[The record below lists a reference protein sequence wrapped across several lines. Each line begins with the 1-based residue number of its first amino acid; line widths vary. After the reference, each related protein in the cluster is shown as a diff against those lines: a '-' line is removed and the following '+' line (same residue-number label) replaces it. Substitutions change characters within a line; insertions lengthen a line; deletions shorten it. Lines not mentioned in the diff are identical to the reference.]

1 MKTIL
6 CVNWGDKY
14 SHKFV
19 EKLKNNV
26 SEKMVEDYNFV
37 CLTDKPSLP
46 YHQKINLGLKH
57 ISNKWSSYE
66 NGKFW
71 AWRKMLMFN
80 DEFLG
85 GDEFLYLD
93 LDVIIHQNLDYFF
106 ELKMNKPFIVRGWW
120 NDIDISRKNYAKF
133 QSTPINS
140 SVIRW
145 NRGQLKPIYDHVNQH
160 IETIFFTYPTID
172 NYMNHFWYDM
182 HEDEDSF
189 FNVYPK
195 GDVYSWYKGNTFP
208 DDMES
213 SKFSYDHKICL
224 FNNSKLDNKNEMLDA

>member
-14 SHKFV
+14 SHEFV

-37 CLTDKPSLP
+37 CLTDKPSLS
-46 YHQKINLGLKH
+46 YHQKIPNSQWDH
-57 ISNKWSSYE
+57 HE

-80 DEFLG
+80 DDFLE

-93 LDVIIHQNLDYFF
+93 LDVILHQGLDYFF
-106 ELKMNKPFIVRGWW
+106 DLEMDRPWIVRGWW
-120 NDIDISRKNYAKF
+120 NDLDVCRKNYAKF

-145 NRGQLKPIYDHVNQH
+145 NRGQLKPIYDHVDKH

-172 NYMNHFWYDM
+172 NYMNHFWFDM
-182 HEDEDSF
+182 REEKLSF

-195 GDVYSWYKGNTFP
+195 GDIYSWYKGNVFP
-208 DDMES
+208 NDMATQQ
-213 SKFSYDHKICL
+213 FRYDHKICL
-224 FNNSKLDNKNEMLDA
+224 FNSDEVDYKREMLHV